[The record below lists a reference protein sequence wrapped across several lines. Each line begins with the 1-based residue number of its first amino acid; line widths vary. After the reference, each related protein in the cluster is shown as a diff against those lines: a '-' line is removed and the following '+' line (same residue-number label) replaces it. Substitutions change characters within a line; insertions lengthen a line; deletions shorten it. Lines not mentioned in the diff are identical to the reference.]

1 MRAPRPD
8 GSGINGHDG
17 ATGLRDGTVAADPRL
32 ARHVA
37 ELRTRLGLV
46 CRAWREPEFEALLHR
61 IARTKMRWDDAP
73 P

>member
-1 MRAPRPD
+1 
-8 GSGINGHDG
+8 
-17 ATGLRDGTVAADPRL
+17 LRDGTGDGTGDGTVAGPAGADPRL

>member
-1 MRAPRPD
+1 
-8 GSGINGHDG
+8 
-17 ATGLRDGTVAADPRL
+17 LRDGTVAADPRL